1 MTKEPPFDIK
11 YIDLHS
17 IHGTNSVICS
27 LVLNNGRVVVGEAH
41 DEINSTEGATKAR
54 KHADNR
60 RVIVQAFAEQGRK
73 HG

>member
-1 MTKEPPFDIK
+1 MTIELPFDIK

-17 IHGTNSVICS
+17 IHGTTSVVCS
-27 LVLNNGRVVVGEAH
+27 LVLNNGRVVVGESH
-41 DEINSTEGATKAR
+41 DEKDCSEGAVKAR

-73 HG
+73 NG